1 MPENIKQGERFWG
14 EEYSVE
20 RAHSGSQDTAI
31 GGNVDNPVFDEGH
44 WATPLETSALPP
56 NDFGYF
62 KSVASIGSS
71 IGEIFAGA
79 GLLAGSNIVISNNGS
94 GEVITTPFEG
104 FGSIICEATPGSTWE
119 WGIDIVN
126 NEGPSDVTVDMHIFG
141 LDAQGNR
148 CAPATAVA
156 SGSEDAA
163 LPAPSDIPD
172 GSTEYFCRRTVPL
185 YTGESTR
192 VKLRGFA
199 TLADFPYFPAS
210 EPNVHPVR
218 YLSVRIDVNDQADGL
233 EFYNFYLNPLNQ
245 RRGDRPLIWNSPR
258 LFKPRE
264 NFTWLESSENE
275 SETGANGEIHEY
287 LRLSL
292 DHPATQLP
300 QVLDDANVAG
310 YRYGPNHGS
319 PNSLSSNNDSGGT
332 QNAPFPSSWT
342 VNGAFDPAVGIAPG
356 YRHWLLHFGS
366 THSTNIGPYG
376 GIPPLPRNPDDPG
389 RRHYGWKRS
398 SEPIGIDTAESF
410 SYFYT
415 EGSSNAYQNRHAL
428 RMPKINFNQTN
439 HSETLSFYFHASSYQ
454 HGTLRIYHQER
465 ALSFFIPEDGNPPS
479 TVSDYPGDG
488 TGLPLEKIKIFNDA
502 GLHENDYIEVT
513 EIDGNA
519 HFPTAIDTPWYRAEV
534 DLSEIRGLDTHIIFM
549 YSGAYGYRSD
559 FAIAN
564 ILITGMSNDT
574 QGAALIYGCG
584 NPYATNYDPTVTYN
598 INSFCVFPPRPL
610 S

>member
-1 MPENIKQGERFWG
+1 MPENIKQGARFWG

-31 GGNVDNPVFDEGH
+31 GGNVNNHTYDEGH
-44 WATPLETSALPP
+44 WATRLKNQAFPTDTLA
-56 NDFGYF
+56 YF
-62 KSVASIGSS
+62 RAVTGIGGST
-71 IGEIFAGA
+71 GEIAVESAFFG
-79 GLLAGSNIVISNNGS
+79 GDYMRISNIGP
-94 GEVITTPFEG
+94 GEVFTTPFEG
-104 FGSIICEATPGSTWE
+104 IGSIICEATPGSTWE
-119 WGIDIVN
+119 WSIEIGNMFSSN
-126 NEGPSDVTVDMHIFG
+126 NVTVDMHIFG

-148 CAPATAVA
+148 LLEGTNVA
-156 SGSEDAA
+156 SGSEQTSGIP
-163 LPAPSDIPD
+163 LPPTEIPSDR
-172 GSTEYFCRRTVPL
+172 TEYVCRRVVPP
-185 YTGESTR
+185 YTGTLT
-192 VKLRGFA
+192 KLHGFA
-199 TLADFPYFPAS
+199 TLADLGTAYNPI
-210 EPNVHPVR
+210 R
-218 YLSVRIDVNDQADGL
+218 YLSMRIDVNDEVTGL
-233 EFYNFYLNPLNQ
+233 EFTNFYLNPLNQ

-287 LRLSL
+287 LRLTL
-292 DHPATQLP
+292 DYPATQLP

-310 YRYGPNHGS
+310 YRYGPLHG
-319 PNSLSSNNDSGGT
+319 SSNNLTNSDSAGGT

-342 VNGAFDPAVGIAPG
+342 HYGDFDPAVGIAPG

-366 THSTNIGPYG
+366 TQSTNVGPYG

-398 SEPIGIDTAESF
+398 SEPIGIDTGELF

-454 HGTLRIYHQER
+454 HGTLKIYHQER
-465 ALSFFIPEDGNPPS
+465 NQTLFIPGDFNMPS
-479 TVSDYPGDG
+479 YVSDYPGDG
-488 TGLPLEKIKIFNDA
+488 QALPLENIKIFNDA
-502 GLHENDYIEVT
+502 GSYENDYIEVT

-519 HFPTAIDTPWYRAEV
+519 HFPSAVDTPWYRAEV
-534 DLSEIRGLDTHIIFM
+534 DLSEIRGLNTHIIFL
-549 YSGAYGYRSD
+549 YSGASGYRSD

-584 NPYATNYDPTVTYN
+584 NPYATNYDPAVTYN
-598 INSFCVFPPRPL
+598 INSFCVF
-610 S
+610 SQE